1 MSEAQVLAP
10 MIPLNASLRL
20 ASTICLLLFAVSAR
34 AGGPLIA
41 GFSESVFVSGLQSP
55 VSIAWAPDG
64 SRRLFVTEK
73 AGGVRVI
80 QNGALLETPF
90 ATFPQLYT
98 ASECGVLGIA
108 FDPNYVVDRYV
119 YVFVTVSAS
128 EQRIVRFTDVNPPF

>member
-34 AGGPLIA
+34 
-41 GFSESVFVSGLQSP
+41 
-55 VSIAWAPDG
+55 
-64 SRRLFVTEK
+64 

>member
-20 ASTICLLLFAVSAR
+20 VSTICLLLFAVSAR
-34 AGGPLIA
+34 AGGPLSA

-80 QNGALLETPF
+80 DKGVLLNTPF

-98 ASECGVLGIA
+98 ASA
-108 FDPNYVVDRYV
+108 
-119 YVFVTVSAS
+119 VSYTHLTLPTS
-128 EQRIVRFTDVNPPF
+128 

>member
-1 MSEAQVLAP
+1 
-10 MIPLNASLRL
+10 MIPLNVSLRIV
-20 ASTICLLLFAVSAR
+20 STICLLLLAVPAR

-80 QNGALLETPF
+80 DKGSAAQHAVRHFP
-90 ATFPQLYT
+90 ATLHG
-98 ASECGVLGIA
+98 E
-108 FDPNYVVDRYV
+108 
-119 YVFVTVSAS
+119 
-128 EQRIVRFTDVNPPF
+128 